1 VQNIVVQKRL
11 TLSKIIVH
19 EVQVNVRVVYKCSH
33 EKKAYISKIVVQNN
47 SSMKKMVARFKKHS

>member
-19 EVQVNVRVVYKCSH
+19 EVQVNVRVVYKYSH
-33 EKKAYISKIVVQNN
+33 EKAYISKIVVQNN